1 MPKFEDKVD
10 LHNDKGQKV
19 GSNIPLEALSP
30 MVNPAIKKIINTT
43 LRTVAVNLGGIQ
55 NALMTGKMGGKGKQI
70 LGREL
75 NLDLV
80 GNVGALSEKVKDLIM
95 VSAGDD
101 TVVKPLGDGKQLMVQ
116 IPTARLDAGATYV
129 AGTTATSSALTEAI
143 ISMFNVDMFQAPM
156 VKAAIWGEYPQTL
169 DAVGGMVKSM
179 LETPQKDEGYGYSL
193 RNVAVNHVAAATG
206 KRTMNASALSSI
218 FEQAGVWEMGD
229 AIGWNERLQLCG
241 LAMQG
246 LNANNL
252 TYSLVKEN
260 GQEGTIGTVVAS
272 TVEKAKAAGVI
283 KEDVTWPS
291 GFKAMKTDDV
301 AAWNAYCASCTLAA
315 TIVNCGAAR
324 GAQAVS
330 STLLYANDLLEHE
343 TGLPGCDF
351 GKVMGTAVGF
361 SFFSHSIYGG
371 GGPGVFNGNHIVT
384 RHSKGFAIPCVAA
397 AVAIDAGTQMF
408 SVESTSK
415 LIGMVYGEIP
425 EFKDPI
431 TAVAKAAEGM

>member
-10 LHNDKGQKV
+10 IHNDRGQKV
-19 GSNIPLEALSP
+19 GSNIPIEALSP
-30 MVNPAIKKIINTT
+30 TMNPAIKKIINLTK
-43 LRTVAVNLGGIQ
+43 RTVAVNLEGIQ
-55 NALMTGKMGGKGKQI
+55 GALMTGKIGGKGRQI

-80 GNVGALSEKVKDLIM
+80 GNADGLAQKIKDLVM
-95 VSAGDD
+95 VKAGDD
-101 TVVKPLGDGKQLMVQ
+101 TNVKPLGGGKQLMVQ
-116 IPTARLDAGATYV
+116 VPTARLEAGATYV
-129 AGTTATSSALTEAI
+129 AGTTATSSALTQAI
-143 ISMFNVDMFQAPM
+143 IDKFKVDMFNAPT
-156 VKAAIWGEYPQTL
+156 VKSAIWGQYPQTL
-169 DAVGGMVKSM
+169 DNEGGMVKSM

-193 RNVAVNHVAAATG
+193 RNVSVNHVAAATG

-218 FEQAGVWEMGD
+218 FEQTGVWEMGD

-252 TYSLVKEN
+252 TYSLIKEN
-260 GQEGTIGTVVAS
+260 GKDGTIGSVVAS

-283 KEDVTWPS
+283 KDDTTWPS

-301 AAWNAYCASCTLAA
+301 AAWNGYCASGTLAA

-330 STLLYANDLLEHE
+330 STLLYANDLIEHE

-408 SVESTSK
+408 SVEATSK
-415 LIGMVYGEIP
+415 LIGIVYGEIP

>member
-10 LHNDKGQKV
+10 IYNDKGQKV
-19 GSNIPLEALSP
+19 GSQIPLEALSP
-30 MVNPAIKKIINTT
+30 TVNPAIRKIINLTK
-43 LRTVAVNLGGIQ
+43 RTVAVNLEGLQG
-55 NALMTGKMGGKGKQI
+55 ALMTGKVGGRGRQI
-70 LGREL
+70 LGREIKA
-75 NLDLV
+75 DLV
-80 GNVGALSEKVKDLIM
+80 GDAGAIADKVKSLIM
-95 VSAGDD
+95 VKEGDD
-101 TVVKPLGDGKQLMVQ
+101 TVVKPLGGGKQLMVQ
-116 IPTARLDAGATYV
+116 VPNARLEAGATYV
-129 AGTTATSSALTEAI
+129 AGTTATSSALVEAI
-143 ISMFNVDMFQAPM
+143 ITMNNIDMFNAPM
-156 VKAAIWGEYPQTL
+156 VHAAVWGEYPQTL
-169 DAVGGMVKSM
+169 DNVGGMVKSM

-193 RNVAVNHVAAATG
+193 RNVSVNHVAAATA
-206 KRTMNASALSSI
+206 KRTMNAAALSSI
-218 FEQAGVWEMGD
+218 FEQTGVWEMGD

-246 LNANNL
+246 LNANNV

-260 GQEGTIGTVVAS
+260 GQDGTIGSVVQS

-283 KEDVTWPS
+283 KEGS
-291 GFKAMKTDDV
+291 GSSTFKTMTTNDV
-301 AAWNAYCASCTLAA
+301 AAWNGYAAACTLAA

-330 STLLYANDLLEHE
+330 STLLYANDLIEHE

-397 AVAIDAGTQMF
+397 AVSIDAGTQMF
-408 SVESTSK
+408 SVEATSK
-415 LIGMVYGEIP
+415 LIGVVYGEIP

-431 TAVAKAAEGM
+431 TAVAKSA

>member
-10 LHNDKGQKV
+10 IHNDRGQKV
-19 GSNIPLEALSP
+19 GSQIPLEALSP
-30 MVNPAIKKIINTT
+30 TVNPAIRKIINLTK
-43 LRTVAVNLGGIQ
+43 RTVAVNLEGLQG
-55 NALMTGKMGGKGKQI
+55 ALMTGKVGGKGRQI
-70 LGREL
+70 LGREIKA
-75 NLDLV
+75 DLV
-80 GNVGALSEKVKDLIM
+80 GNADALADKVKKLIM
-95 VSAGDD
+95 VKEGDD
-101 TVVKPLGDGKQLMVQ
+101 TVVKPLGGGKQLMVQ
-116 IPTARLDAGATYV
+116 VPTARLEAGATHV
-129 AGTTATSSALTEAI
+129 AGTTATSSALVEAI
-143 ISMFNVDMFQAPM
+143 ITMNNIDMFNAPM
-156 VKAAIWGEYPQTL
+156 VHAAVWGEYPQTI
-169 DAVGGMVKSM
+169 DNVGGMVKSM
-179 LETPQKDEGYGYSL
+179 LETPQKDEGYGYTL
-193 RNVAVNHVAAATG
+193 RNVSVNHVAAATA
-206 KRTMNASALSSI
+206 KRTMNAAALSSI
-218 FEQAGVWEMGD
+218 FEQTGVWEMGD

-260 GQEGTIGTVVAS
+260 GQDGTIGSVVQS

-283 KEDVTWPS
+283 KEGS
-291 GFKAMKTDDV
+291 GSSTFKTMTTNDV
-301 AAWNAYCASCTLAA
+301 AAWNGYAAACTLAA

-397 AVAIDAGTQMF
+397 AVSIDAGTQMF
-408 SVESTSK
+408 SVEATSK
-415 LIGMVYGEIP
+415 LIGIVYGEIP

-431 TAVAKAAEGM
+431 TAVAKAAEK

>member
-10 LHNDKGQKV
+10 LHNDRGQKV

-30 MVNPAIKKIINTT
+30 LVNPAIKRIINTT
-43 LRTVAVNLGGIQ
+43 LRTVAVNLEGIQ
-55 NALMTGKMGGKGKQI
+55 NALMTGKMGGKGRQI

-80 GNVGALSEKVKDLIM
+80 GNADALAQKVKDLVM

-101 TVVKPLGDGKQLMVQ
+101 TNVQPLGGGKQLMVQ
-116 IPTARLDAGATYV
+116 IPTARLEAGATYV

-143 ISMFNVDMFQAPM
+143 IDMFKVDMFQAPM
-156 VKAAIWGEYPQTL
+156 VKAAIWGEYPQTI
-169 DAVGGMVKSM
+169 DNVGGMVKSM

-246 LNANNL
+246 FNANNVL
-252 TYSLVKEN
+252 YSLVKEN
-260 GQEGTIGTVVAS
+260 GQEGTIGSVVAS

-301 AAWNAYCASCTLAA
+301 AAWNGYCAAGTLAA

-330 STLLYANDLLEHE
+330 STLLYANDLIEHE
-343 TGLPGCDF
+343 TALPGCDF

-408 SVESTSK
+408 SIEATSK
-415 LIGMVYGEIP
+415 IIGVVYGEIP

>member
-1 MPKFEDKVD
+1 
-10 LHNDKGQKV
+10 
-19 GSNIPLEALSP
+19 
-30 MVNPAIKKIINTT
+30 
-43 LRTVAVNLGGIQ
+43 
-55 NALMTGKMGGKGKQI
+55 
-70 LGREL
+70 L

-80 GNVGALSEKVKDLIM
+80 GNADALAKKVKDLVM

-101 TVVKPLGDGKQLMVQ
+101 TVVKPLGGGKQLMVQ
-116 IPTARLDAGATYV
+116 IPTARLEAGATYV

-143 ISMFNVDMFQAPM
+143 IDMFKVDMFQAPM

-169 DAVGGMVKSM
+169 DNVGGMVKSM

-246 LNANNL
+246 LNANNVL
-252 TYSLVKEN
+252 YSLVKEN
-260 GQEGTIGTVVAS
+260 GQEGTIGSVVTS

-283 KEDVTWPS
+283 KEDTTWPS

-301 AAWNAYCASCTLAA
+301 PAWNGYCAAGTLAA

-330 STLLYANDLLEHE
+330 STLLYANDLIEHE

-408 SVESTSK
+408 SIEATSK
-415 LIGMVYGEIP
+415 IIGIVYGEIP

>member
-10 LHNDKGQKV
+10 LHNDRGQKV

-30 MVNPAIKKIINTT
+30 LVNPAIKRIINTT
-43 LRTVAVNLGGIQ
+43 LRTVAVNLEGIQ
-55 NALMTGKMGGKGKQI
+55 NALMTGKMGGKGRQI

-80 GNVGALSEKVKDLIM
+80 GNADALAQKVKDLVM

-101 TVVKPLGDGKQLMVQ
+101 TNVQPLGGGKQLMVQ
-116 IPTARLDAGATYV
+116 IPTARLEAGATYV

-143 ISMFNVDMFQAPM
+143 IDMFKVDMFQAPM
-156 VKAAIWGEYPQTL
+156 VKAAIWGEYPQTI
-169 DAVGGMVKSM
+169 DNVGGMVKSM

-229 AIGWNERLQLCG
+229 AIGWNERFQLCG

-246 LNANNL
+246 FNANNVL
-252 TYSLVKEN
+252 YSLVKEN
-260 GQEGTIGTVVAS
+260 GQEGTIGSVVAS

-291 GFKAMKTDDV
+291 GFKAMKTNDV
-301 AAWNAYCASCTLAA
+301 AAWNGYCAAGTLAA

-330 STLLYANDLLEHE
+330 STLLYANDLIEHE
-343 TGLPGCDF
+343 TALPGCDF

-408 SVESTSK
+408 SIEATSK
-415 LIGMVYGEIP
+415 IIGIVYGEIP

>member
-10 LHNDKGQKV
+10 IHNDRGQKV
-19 GSNIPLEALSP
+19 GSQIPLEALSP
-30 MVNPAIKKIINTT
+30 TVNPAIRKIINLTK
-43 LRTVAVNLGGIQ
+43 RTVAVNLEGLQG
-55 NALMTGKMGGKGKQI
+55 ALMTGKVGGRGRQI
-70 LGREL
+70 LGREIKA
-75 NLDLV
+75 DLV
-80 GNVGALSEKVKDLIM
+80 GNAGAIADKVKSLIM
-95 VSAGDD
+95 VKEGDD
-101 TVVKPLGDGKQLMVQ
+101 TVVKPLGGGKQLMVQ
-116 IPTARLDAGATYV
+116 VPTARLEAGATHV
-129 AGTTATSSALTEAI
+129 AGTTATSSALVEAI
-143 ISMFNVDMFQAPM
+143 ITMNNIDMFNAPM
-156 VKAAIWGEYPQTL
+156 VHAAVWGEYPQTI
-169 DAVGGMVKSM
+169 DNVGGMVKSM
-179 LETPQKDEGYGYSL
+179 LETPQKDEGYGYTL
-193 RNVAVNHVAAATG
+193 RNVSVNHVAAATA
-206 KRTMNASALSSI
+206 KRTMNAAALSSI
-218 FEQAGVWEMGD
+218 FEQTGVWEMGD

-260 GQEGTIGTVVAS
+260 GQDGTIGSVVQS

-283 KEDVTWPS
+283 KEGS
-291 GFKAMKTDDV
+291 GSSTFKTMTTNDV
-301 AAWNAYCASCTLAA
+301 AAWNGYAAACTLAA

-408 SVESTSK
+408 SVEATSK
-415 LIGMVYGEIP
+415 IIGIVYGEIP

>member
-10 LHNDKGQKV
+10 LYNDRGQKV

-30 MVNPAIKKIINTT
+30 TMNPAIKKIINVTK
-43 LRTVAVNLGGIQ
+43 RTVAVNLDGIQ
-55 NALMTGKMGGKGKQI
+55 GALMTGKIGGKGRQI

-80 GNVGALSEKVKDLIM
+80 GNADGLAQKVKDLVM
-95 VSAGDD
+95 VSEGDD
-101 TVVKPLGDGKQLMVQ
+101 TNVQPLGGGKQLKVQ
-116 IPTARLDAGATYV
+116 VPTERLNTGATYV
-129 AGTTATSSALTEAI
+129 AGTTATSSALTQAI
-143 ISMFNVDMFQAPM
+143 IDMFKVDMFQAPM
-156 VKAAIWGEYPQTL
+156 VKSAIWGQYPQTI
-169 DAVGGMVKSM
+169 DNEGGNVKSM

-206 KRTMNASALSSI
+206 KRTMNAAALSSI
-218 FEQAGVWEMGD
+218 FEQTGIWEMGD

-260 GQEGTIGTVVAS
+260 GQTGTIGSVVGS

-283 KEDVTWPS
+283 KADTTWPS

-301 AAWNAYCASCTLAA
+301 AVWNAYAASCTLAA

-397 AVAIDAGTQMF
+397 AVSIDAGTQMF
-408 SVESTSK
+408 SVEATSK
-415 LIGMVYGEIP
+415 IIGIVYGDLP

>member
-10 LHNDKGQKV
+10 LYNDRGQKV
-19 GSNIPLEALSP
+19 GSQIPLEALSP
-30 MVNPAIKKIINTT
+30 TVNPAIKKIINLTK
-43 LRTVAVNLGGIQ
+43 RTVAVNLEGIQ
-55 NALMTGKMGGKGKQI
+55 GALMTGKVGGKGRQI
-70 LGREL
+70 LGREIKA
-75 NLDLV
+75 DLV
-80 GNVGALSEKVKDLIM
+80 GDASALADKVKNLIM
-95 VSAGDD
+95 VEKGDD
-101 TVVKPLGDGKQLMVQ
+101 TNVKPLGGGKQLMVQ
-116 IPTARLDAGATYV
+116 VPTARLDAGATYV
-129 AGTTATSSALTEAI
+129 SGTTATSSALVEAI
-143 ISMFNVDMFQAPM
+143 ISMNNIDMFQAPM
-156 VKAAIWGEYPQTL
+156 VHAAIWGEYPQTL
-169 DAVGGMVKSM
+169 DNAGGMVKSM

-193 RNVAVNHVAAATG
+193 RNVSVNHVAAATG

-218 FEQAGVWEMGD
+218 FEQTGVWEMGD

-260 GQEGTIGTVVAS
+260 GQDGTIGSVVQS
-272 TVEKAKAAGVI
+272 TVEKAKADGII
-283 KEDVTWPS
+283 KEGGKFGYTT
-291 GFKAMKTDDV
+291 KDV
-301 AAWNAYCASCTLAA
+301 AAWNGYAASCTLAA

-397 AVAIDAGTQMF
+397 AVSIDAGTQMF
-408 SVESTSK
+408 SVEATSK
-415 LIGMVYGEIP
+415 LIGIVYGEIP

-431 TAVAKAAEGM
+431 TAVAKSA

>member
-10 LHNDKGQKV
+10 LYNDRGQKV

-30 MVNPAIKKIINTT
+30 TMNPAIKKIINVTK
-43 LRTVAVNLGGIQ
+43 RTVAVNLDGIQ
-55 NALMTGKMGGKGKQI
+55 GALMTGKIGGKGRQI

-80 GNVGALSEKVKDLIM
+80 GNADGLAQKVKDLVM
-95 VSAGDD
+95 VSEGDD
-101 TVVKPLGDGKQLMVQ
+101 TNVQPLGGGKQLKVQ
-116 IPTARLDAGATYV
+116 VPTERLNTGATYV
-129 AGTTATSSALTEAI
+129 AGTTATSSALTQAI
-143 ISMFNVDMFQAPM
+143 IDMFKVDMFQAPM
-156 VKAAIWGEYPQTL
+156 VKAAIWGQYPQTI
-169 DAVGGMVKSM
+169 DNEGGNVKSM

-206 KRTMNASALSSI
+206 KRTMNAAALSSI
-218 FEQAGVWEMGD
+218 FEQTGIWEMGD

-260 GQEGTIGTVVAS
+260 GQTGTIGSVVGS

-283 KEDVTWPS
+283 KADTTWPS
-291 GFKAMKTDDV
+291 GFKVMKTDDV
-301 AAWNAYCASCTLAA
+301 AVWNAYAASCTLAA

-330 STLLYANDLLEHE
+330 STLLYSNDLLEHE

-397 AVAIDAGTQMF
+397 AVSIDAGTQMF
-408 SVESTSK
+408 SVEATSK
-415 LIGMVYGEIP
+415 IIGIVYGDLP

>member
-10 LHNDKGQKV
+10 LHNDRGQKV

-30 MVNPAIKKIINTT
+30 LVNPAIKRIINTT
-43 LRTVAVNLGGIQ
+43 LRTVAVNLEGIQ
-55 NALMTGKMGGKGKQI
+55 NALMTGKMGGKGRQI

-80 GNVGALSEKVKDLIM
+80 GNADALAQKVKDLVM

-101 TVVKPLGDGKQLMVQ
+101 TNVQPLGGGKQLMVQ
-116 IPTARLDAGATYV
+116 IPTARLEAGATYV

-143 ISMFNVDMFQAPM
+143 IDMFKVDMFQAPM
-156 VKAAIWGEYPQTL
+156 VKAAIWGEYPQTI
-169 DAVGGMVKSM
+169 DNVGGMVKSM

-229 AIGWNERLQLCG
+229 AIGWNERFQLCG

-246 LNANNL
+246 FNANNVL
-252 TYSLVKEN
+252 YSLVKEN
-260 GQEGTIGTVVAS
+260 GQEGTIGSVVAS

-301 AAWNAYCASCTLAA
+301 AAWNGYCAAGTLAA

-330 STLLYANDLLEHE
+330 STLLYANDLIEHE
-343 TGLPGCDF
+343 TALPGCDF

-408 SVESTSK
+408 SIEATSK
-415 LIGMVYGEIP
+415 IIGVVYGEIP

>member
-1 MPKFEDKVD
+1 MPTER
-10 LHNDKGQKV
+10 L
-19 GSNIPLEALSP
+19 
-30 MVNPAIKKIINTT
+30 NT
-43 LRTVAVNLGGIQ
+43 
-55 NALMTGKMGGKGKQI
+55 
-70 LGREL
+70 
-75 NLDLV
+75 
-80 GNVGALSEKVKDLIM
+80 
-95 VSAGDD
+95 
-101 TVVKPLGDGKQLMVQ
+101 
-116 IPTARLDAGATYV
+116 GATYV
-129 AGTTATSSALTEAI
+129 AGTTATSSALTQAI
-143 ISMFNVDMFQAPM
+143 IDMFKVDMFQAPM
-156 VKAAIWGEYPQTL
+156 VKSAIWGQYPQTI
-169 DAVGGMVKSM
+169 DNEGGNVKSM

-206 KRTMNASALSSI
+206 KRTMNAAALSSI
-218 FEQAGVWEMGD
+218 FEQTGIWEMGD

-260 GQEGTIGTVVAS
+260 GQTGTIGSVVGS

-283 KEDVTWPS
+283 KADTTWPS

-301 AAWNAYCASCTLAA
+301 AAWNAYAASCTLAA

-330 STLLYANDLLEHE
+330 STLLYSNDLLEHE

-397 AVAIDAGTQMF
+397 AVSIDAGTQMF
-408 SVESTSK
+408 SVEATSK
-415 LIGMVYGEIP
+415 IIGIVYGDLP

>member
-19 GSNIPLEALSP
+19 GSQIPLEALSP
-30 MVNPAIKKIINTT
+30 TVNPAIKKIINLTK
-43 LRTVAVNLGGIQ
+43 RTVAVNLEGIQ
-55 NALMTGKMGGKGKQI
+55 AGLMTGKIGGKGRQI
-70 LGREL
+70 LGREM
-75 NLDLV
+75 NLDLT
-80 GNVGALSEKVKDLIM
+80 GNAGALADKVMSLVMVEK
-95 VSAGDD
+95 GDD
-101 TVVKPLGDGKQLMVQ
+101 TVVKPLGGGKQLMVQ
-116 IPTARLDAGATYV
+116 VPTARLEAGATYV
-129 AGTTATSSALTEAI
+129 SGTTATSSALVQAI
-143 ISMFNVDMFQAPM
+143 IEMNNVDMFQAPM
-156 VKAAIWGEYPQTL
+156 VHAAIWGQYPQTI
-169 DAVGGMVKSM
+169 DNDGGMVKSM

-206 KRTMNASALSSI
+206 KRTMNAAALSSI
-218 FEQAGVWEMGD
+218 FEQTGVWEMGD

-260 GQEGTIGTVVAS
+260 GQDGTIGSVVNS

-283 KEDVTWPS
+283 KENGGKY
-291 GFKAMKTDDV
+291 GFTTKDV
-301 AAWNAYCASCTLAA
+301 AAWNGYAAACTLAA

-397 AVAIDAGTQMF
+397 AVSIDAGTQMF
-408 SVESTSK
+408 SVEATSK
-415 LIGMVYGEIP
+415 LIGIVYGEIP

-431 TAVAKAAEGM
+431 TAVAKSA

>member
-1 MPKFEDKVD
+1 M
-10 LHNDKGQKV
+10 
-19 GSNIPLEALSP
+19 
-30 MVNPAIKKIINTT
+30 NPAIKKIINVTK
-43 LRTVAVNLGGIQ
+43 RTVAVNLDGIQ
-55 NALMTGKMGGKGKQI
+55 GALMTGKIGGKGRQI

-80 GNVGALSEKVKDLIM
+80 GNADGLAQKVKDLVM
-95 VSAGDD
+95 VSEGDD
-101 TVVKPLGDGKQLMVQ
+101 TNVQPLGGGKQLKVQ
-116 IPTARLDAGATYV
+116 VPTERLNTGATYV
-129 AGTTATSSALTEAI
+129 AGTTATSSALTQAI
-143 ISMFNVDMFQAPM
+143 IDMFKVDMFQAPM
-156 VKAAIWGEYPQTL
+156 VKSAIWGQYPQTI
-169 DAVGGMVKSM
+169 DNEGGNVKSM

-206 KRTMNASALSSI
+206 KRTMNAAALSSI
-218 FEQAGVWEMGD
+218 FEQTGIWEMGD

-260 GQEGTIGTVVAS
+260 GQTGTIGSVVGS

-283 KEDVTWPS
+283 KADTTWPS

-301 AAWNAYCASCTLAA
+301 AAWNAYAASCTLAA

-330 STLLYANDLLEHE
+330 STLLYSNDLLEHE

-397 AVAIDAGTQMF
+397 AVSIDAGTQMF
-408 SVESTSK
+408 SVEATSK
-415 LIGMVYGEIP
+415 IIGIVYGDLP

>member
-10 LHNDKGQKV
+10 LYNDRGQKV
-19 GSNIPLEALSP
+19 GSNIALEALAP
-30 MVNPAIKKIINTT
+30 TVNPAIKKIINLTK
-43 LRTVAVNLGGIQ
+43 RTVAVNLDGLQ
-55 NALMTGKMGGKGKQI
+55 AALMTGKVGGRGRQI
-70 LGREL
+70 LGREM

-80 GNVGALSEKVKDLIM
+80 GNADALAKKVKDLVM

-101 TVVKPLGDGKQLMVQ
+101 TNVKPLGGGNQLMVQ
-116 IPTARLDAGATYV
+116 VPTARLDAGATYV
-129 AGTTATSSALTEAI
+129 AGTTATSSALQEAI
-143 ISMFNVDMFQAPM
+143 ISMFNVNMFNAPM
-156 VKAAIWGEYPQTL
+156 VHAAIWGEYPQTL
-169 DAVGGMVKSM
+169 DNVGGMVKSM

-193 RNVAVNHVAAATG
+193 RNVSVNHVAAATA

-218 FEQAGVWEMGD
+218 FEQTGVWEMGD
-229 AIGWNERLQLCG
+229 AIGWNERFQLCG

-260 GQEGTIGTVVAS
+260 GKEGTIGSVVAS

-283 KEDVTWPS
+283 KEDTTWPS
-291 GFKAMKTDDV
+291 GFKAMKTGDV
-301 AAWNAYCASCTLAA
+301 AAWNGYCASGTLAA

-330 STLLYANDLLEHE
+330 STLLYANDLIEHE

-408 SVESTSK
+408 SVEATSK
-415 LIGMVYGEIP
+415 LIGIVYGEIP

>member
-10 LHNDKGQKV
+10 IYNDRGQKV
-19 GSNIPLEALSP
+19 GSQIPLEALSP
-30 MVNPAIKKIINTT
+30 TVNPAIRKIINLTK
-43 LRTVAVNLGGIQ
+43 RTVAVNLEGIQ
-55 NALMTGKMGGKGKQI
+55 GALMTGKVGGKGRQI
-70 LGREL
+70 LGREIKT
-75 NLDLV
+75 DLV
-80 GNVGALSEKVKDLIM
+80 GNAGAIANEVKKLIM
-95 VSAGDD
+95 VKDGDD
-101 TVVKPLGDGKQLMVQ
+101 TVVKPLGGGKQLMVQ
-116 IPTARLDAGATYV
+116 VPTARLEAGATYV
-129 AGTTATSSALTEAI
+129 AGTTATSSALVEAI
-143 ISMFNVDMFQAPM
+143 INMNKIDMFQAPM
-156 VKAAIWGEYPQTL
+156 VHAAIWGEYPQTL
-169 DAVGGMVKSM
+169 DNVGGMVKSM

-193 RNVAVNHVAAATG
+193 RNVAVNHVAAATA

-246 LNANNL
+246 LNANNV

-260 GQEGTIGTVVAS
+260 GQDGTIGDVVNS
-272 TVEKAKAAGVI
+272 TVEMAKSAGVI
-283 KEDVTWPS
+283 KQGS
-291 GFKAMKTDDV
+291 GYGYTTSDV
-301 AAWNAYCASCTLAA
+301 AAWNGYAASCTLAA

-397 AVAIDAGTQMF
+397 AVSIDAGTQMF
-408 SVESTSK
+408 SVEATSK
-415 LIGMVYGEIP
+415 LIGIVYGEIP

-431 TAVAKAAEGM
+431 TAVAKAA

>member
-1 MPKFEDKVD
+1 V
-10 LHNDKGQKV
+10 
-19 GSNIPLEALSP
+19 
-30 MVNPAIKKIINTT
+30 VNPAIKKIINTT
-43 LRTVAVNLGGIQ
+43 LRTVAVNLDGIQ

-80 GNVGALSEKVKDLIM
+80 GNADALAKKVKDLIM

-101 TVVKPLGDGKQLMVQ
+101 TVVKPLGGGKQLMVQ
-116 IPTARLDAGATYV
+116 VPTARLDAGATYV
-129 AGTTATSSALTEAI
+129 GGTTATSSALTEAI
-143 ISMFNVDMFQAPM
+143 IDMFKVDMFNACM

-169 DAVGGMVKSM
+169 DNVGGMVKSM

-246 LNANNL
+246 FNANNVL
-252 TYSLVKEN
+252 YSLVKEN
-260 GQEGTIGTVVAS
+260 GQEGTIGSVVAS

-283 KEDVTWPS
+283 KNDTTWPS
-291 GFKAMKTDDV
+291 GFKPMKTDDV
-301 AAWNAYCASCTLAA
+301 AAWNGYCAAGTLAA

-330 STLLYANDLLEHE
+330 STLLYANDLIEHE
-343 TGLPGCDF
+343 TALPGCDF

-384 RHSKGFAIPCVAA
+384 RHSKVFAIPCVAA

-408 SVESTSK
+408 SIEATSK
-415 LIGMVYGEIP
+415 IIGIVYGEIP

>member
-10 LHNDKGQKV
+10 IHNDRGQKV
-19 GSNIPLEALSP
+19 GSQIPLEALSP
-30 MVNPAIKKIINTT
+30 TVNPAIRKIINLTK
-43 LRTVAVNLGGIQ
+43 RTVAVNLEGLQG
-55 NALMTGKMGGKGKQI
+55 ALMTGKVGGRGRQI
-70 LGREL
+70 LGREIKA
-75 NLDLV
+75 DLV
-80 GNVGALSEKVKDLIM
+80 GNAGAIADKVKSLIM
-95 VSAGDD
+95 VKEGDD
-101 TVVKPLGDGKQLMVQ
+101 TVVKPLGGGKQLMVQ
-116 IPTARLDAGATYV
+116 VPTARLEAGATHV
-129 AGTTATSSALTEAI
+129 AGTTATSSALVEAI
-143 ISMFNVDMFQAPM
+143 ITMNNIDMFNAPM
-156 VKAAIWGEYPQTL
+156 VHAAVWGEYPQTI
-169 DAVGGMVKSM
+169 DNVGGMVKSM
-179 LETPQKDEGYGYSL
+179 LETPQKDEGYGYTL
-193 RNVAVNHVAAATG
+193 RNVSVNHVAAATA
-206 KRTMNASALSSI
+206 KRTMNAAALSSI
-218 FEQAGVWEMGD
+218 FEQTGVWEMGD

-260 GQEGTIGTVVAS
+260 GQDGTIGSVVQS

-283 KEDVTWPS
+283 KEGS
-291 GFKAMKTDDV
+291 GSSTFKTMTTNDV
-301 AAWNAYCASCTLAA
+301 AAWNGYAAACTLAA

-397 AVAIDAGTQMF
+397 AVSIDAGTQMF
-408 SVESTSK
+408 SVEATSK
-415 LIGMVYGEIP
+415 LIGIVYGEIP

-431 TAVAKAAEGM
+431 TAVAKAAEK

>member
-1 MPKFEDKVD
+1 
-10 LHNDKGQKV
+10 
-19 GSNIPLEALSP
+19 
-30 MVNPAIKKIINTT
+30 
-43 LRTVAVNLGGIQ
+43 
-55 NALMTGKMGGKGKQI
+55 
-70 LGREL
+70 
-75 NLDLV
+75 
-80 GNVGALSEKVKDLIM
+80 
-95 VSAGDD
+95 
-101 TVVKPLGDGKQLMVQ
+101 
-116 IPTARLDAGATYV
+116 
-129 AGTTATSSALTEAI
+129 
-143 ISMFNVDMFQAPM
+143 
-156 VKAAIWGEYPQTL
+156 
-169 DAVGGMVKSM
+169 
-179 LETPQKDEGYGYSL
+179 
-193 RNVAVNHVAAATG
+193 VAVNHVAAATG

-246 LNANNL
+246 LNANNVL
-252 TYSLVKEN
+252 YSLVKEN
-260 GQEGTIGTVVAS
+260 GQEGTIGSVVAS

-283 KEDVTWPS
+283 KEDTTWPS

-301 AAWNAYCASCTLAA
+301 PAWNGYCAAGTLAA

-330 STLLYANDLLEHE
+330 STLLYANDLIEHE

-408 SVESTSK
+408 SIEATSK
-415 LIGMVYGEIP
+415 IIGIVYGEIP

>member
-10 LHNDKGQKV
+10 LHNDRGQKV

-30 MVNPAIKKIINTT
+30 LVNPAIKRIINTT
-43 LRTVAVNLGGIQ
+43 LRTVAVNLEGIQ
-55 NALMTGKMGGKGKQI
+55 NALMTGKMGGKGRQI

-80 GNVGALSEKVKDLIM
+80 GNADALAQKVKDLVM

-101 TVVKPLGDGKQLMVQ
+101 TNVQPLGGGKQLMVQ
-116 IPTARLDAGATYV
+116 IPTARLEAGATYV

-143 ISMFNVDMFQAPM
+143 IDMFKVDMFQAPM
-156 VKAAIWGEYPQTL
+156 VKAAIWGEYPQTI
-169 DAVGGMVKSM
+169 DNVGGMVKSM

-229 AIGWNERLQLCG
+229 AIGWNERFQLCG

-246 LNANNL
+246 FNANNVL
-252 TYSLVKEN
+252 YSLVKEN
-260 GQEGTIGTVVAS
+260 GQEGTIGSVVAS

-301 AAWNAYCASCTLAA
+301 AAWNGYCAAGTLAA

-330 STLLYANDLLEHE
+330 STLLYANDLIEHE
-343 TGLPGCDF
+343 TALPGCDF

-408 SVESTSK
+408 SIEATSK
-415 LIGMVYGEIP
+415 IIGIVYGEIP

>member
-10 LHNDKGQKV
+10 IHNDRGQKV
-19 GSNIPLEALSP
+19 GSQIPLEALSP
-30 MVNPAIKKIINTT
+30 TVNPAIRKIINLTK
-43 LRTVAVNLGGIQ
+43 RTVAVNLEGLQG
-55 NALMTGKMGGKGKQI
+55 ALMTGKVGGRGRQI
-70 LGREL
+70 LGREIKA
-75 NLDLV
+75 DLV
-80 GNVGALSEKVKDLIM
+80 GNADAIADKVKSLIM
-95 VSAGDD
+95 VKEGDD
-101 TVVKPLGDGKQLMVQ
+101 TVVKPLGGGKQLTVQ
-116 IPTARLDAGATYV
+116 VPTARLEAGATHV
-129 AGTTATSSALTEAI
+129 AGTTATSSALVEAI
-143 ISMFNVDMFQAPM
+143 ITMNNIDMFNAPM
-156 VKAAIWGEYPQTL
+156 VHAAVWGEYPQTI
-169 DAVGGMVKSM
+169 DNVGGMVKSM
-179 LETPQKDEGYGYSL
+179 LETPQKDEGYGYTL
-193 RNVAVNHVAAATG
+193 RNVSVNHVAAATA
-206 KRTMNASALSSI
+206 KRTMNAAALSSI
-218 FEQAGVWEMGD
+218 FEQTGVWEMGD

-260 GQEGTIGTVVAS
+260 GQDGTIGSVVQS

-283 KEDVTWPS
+283 KEGS
-291 GFKAMKTDDV
+291 GSSTFKTMTTNDV
-301 AAWNAYCASCTLAA
+301 AAWNGYAAACTLAA

-397 AVAIDAGTQMF
+397 AVSIDAGTQMF
-408 SVESTSK
+408 SVEATSK
-415 LIGMVYGEIP
+415 LIGIVYGEIP

-431 TAVAKAAEGM
+431 TAVAKAAEK

>member
-1 MPKFEDKVD
+1 MAKYADKVD
-10 LHNDKGQKV
+10 IYNDMGQKV
-19 GSNIPLEALSP
+19 GSNIPLESLSP
-30 MVNPAIKKIINTT
+30 LRNAAIKRIINLTK
-43 LRTVAVNLGGIQ
+43 RTVAVNLAGIEQ
-55 NALMTGKMGGKGKQI
+55 GLKTGAVGGKGRMI
-70 LGREL
+70 MGREL

-80 GNVGALSEKVKDLIM
+80 GNAGAIADKMADLIR
-95 VSAGDD
+95 VKEGDD
-101 TVVKPLGDGKQLMVQ
+101 TVVKSLAGGKSLMSQV
-116 IPTARLDAGATYV
+116 PTARLEAGATYV
-129 AGTTATSSALTEAI
+129 AGTTATSSALQEAI
-143 ISMFNVDMFQAPM
+143 ITMNNVNMFDAPM
-156 VKAAIWGEYPQTL
+156 VHAAIWGQYPQTL
-169 DAVGGMVKSM
+169 DNEGGNVKSM

-206 KRTMNASALSSI
+206 KRTMNSAALSSI
-218 FEQAGVWEMGD
+218 FEQTGVVEMGD

-252 TYSLVKEN
+252 TYSLIKEN
-260 GQEGTIGTVVAS
+260 GQSGTIGTVVDS
-272 TVEKAKAAGVI
+272 MVNKAVSDGVI
-283 KEDVTWPS
+283 KVDKTMSS
-291 GFKAMKTDDV
+291 GFKSYKTDDV
-301 AAWNAYCASCTLAA
+301 AAWNAYCASATLAS

-324 GAQAVS
+324 AAQGVS
-330 STLLYANDLLEHE
+330 STLLYSNDLIEHV
-343 TGLPGCDF
+343 TGLPACDF

-408 SVESTSK
+408 SVEGTSAI
-415 LIGMVYGEIP
+415 IGVVYGDIP

-431 TAVAKAAEGM
+431 TAVAKAAEM

>member
-10 LHNDKGQKV
+10 IHNDRGQKV
-19 GSNIPLEALSP
+19 GSQIPLEALSP
-30 MVNPAIKKIINTT
+30 TVNPAIRKIINLTK
-43 LRTVAVNLGGIQ
+43 RTVAVNLEGLQG
-55 NALMTGKMGGKGKQI
+55 ALMTGKVGGRGRQI
-70 LGREL
+70 LGREIKA
-75 NLDLV
+75 DLV
-80 GNVGALSEKVKDLIM
+80 GNADAIADKVKSLIM
-95 VSAGDD
+95 VKEGDD
-101 TVVKPLGDGKQLMVQ
+101 TVVKPLGGGKQLMVQ
-116 IPTARLDAGATYV
+116 VPTARLEAGATHV
-129 AGTTATSSALTEAI
+129 AGTTATSSALVEAI
-143 ISMFNVDMFQAPM
+143 ITMNNIDMFNAPM
-156 VKAAIWGEYPQTL
+156 VHAAVWGEYPQTI
-169 DAVGGMVKSM
+169 DNVGGMVKSM
-179 LETPQKDEGYGYSL
+179 LETPQKDEGYGYTL
-193 RNVAVNHVAAATG
+193 RNVSVNHVAAATA
-206 KRTMNASALSSI
+206 KRTMNAAALSSI
-218 FEQAGVWEMGD
+218 FEQTGVWEMGD

-260 GQEGTIGTVVAS
+260 GQDGTIGSVVQS

-283 KEDVTWPS
+283 KEGS
-291 GFKAMKTDDV
+291 GSSTFKTMTTNDV
-301 AAWNAYCASCTLAA
+301 AAWNGYAAACTLAA

-397 AVAIDAGTQMF
+397 AVSIDAGTQMF
-408 SVESTSK
+408 SVEATSK
-415 LIGMVYGEIP
+415 LIGIVYGEIP

-431 TAVAKAAEGM
+431 TAVAKAAEK

>member
-19 GSNIPLEALSP
+19 GSQIPLEALSP
-30 MVNPAIKKIINTT
+30 TVNPAIKKIINLTK
-43 LRTVAVNLGGIQ
+43 RTVAVNLEGIQ
-55 NALMTGKMGGKGKQI
+55 AGLMTGKIGGKGRQI
-70 LGREL
+70 LGREM
-75 NLDLV
+75 NLDLT
-80 GNVGALSEKVKDLIM
+80 GNAGALADKVMSLVMVEK
-95 VSAGDD
+95 GDD
-101 TVVKPLGDGKQLMVQ
+101 TVVKPLGGGKQLMVQ
-116 IPTARLDAGATYV
+116 VPTARLEAGATYV
-129 AGTTATSSALTEAI
+129 SGTTATSSALVQAI
-143 ISMFNVDMFQAPM
+143 IEMNNVDMFQAPM
-156 VKAAIWGEYPQTL
+156 VHAAIWGQYPQTI
-169 DAVGGMVKSM
+169 DNDGGMVKSM

-206 KRTMNASALSSI
+206 KRTMNAAALSSI
-218 FEQAGVWEMGD
+218 FEQTGVWEMGD

-260 GQEGTIGTVVAS
+260 GQDGTIGSVVNS

-283 KEDVTWPS
+283 KENGGKY
-291 GFKAMKTDDV
+291 GFTTKDV
-301 AAWNAYCASCTLAA
+301 AAWNGYAAACTLAA

-397 AVAIDAGTQMF
+397 AVSIDAGTQMF
-408 SVESTSK
+408 SVEATSK
-415 LIGMVYGEIP
+415 LIGIVYGEIP

-431 TAVAKAAEGM
+431 TAVAKAA

>member
-1 MPKFEDKVD
+1 M
-10 LHNDKGQKV
+10 
-19 GSNIPLEALSP
+19 I
-30 MVNPAIKKIINTT
+30 M
-43 LRTVAVNLGGIQ
+43 
-55 NALMTGKMGGKGKQI
+55 
-70 LGREL
+70 GREL

-80 GNVGALSEKVKDLIM
+80 GNAGAIADKMADLIR
-95 VSAGDD
+95 VRDGDD
-101 TVVKPLGDGKQLMVQ
+101 TVVKPLGGGKQLMSQV
-116 IPTARLDAGATYV
+116 PTARLEAGATYV
-129 AGTTATSSALTEAI
+129 AGTTATSSALQEAI
-143 ISMFNVDMFQAPM
+143 ITMNNVNMFDAPM
-156 VKAAIWGEYPQTL
+156 VHAAIWGQYPQTL
-169 DAVGGMVKSM
+169 DNEGGNVKSM

-206 KRTMNASALSSI
+206 KRTMNSAALSSI
-218 FEQAGVWEMGD
+218 FEQTGVVEMGD

-260 GQEGTIGTVVAS
+260 GQSGTIGTVVDS
-272 TVEKAKAAGVI
+272 MVNKAIADGVI
-283 KEDVTWPS
+283 KVDKTMPS
-291 GFKAMKTDDV
+291 GFKSYKTDDV
-301 AAWNAYCASCTLAA
+301 AVWNAYCASATLAS

-324 GAQAVS
+324 AAQGVS
-330 STLLYANDLLEHE
+330 STLLYANDLIEHV
-343 TGLPGCDF
+343 TGLPACDF

-384 RHSKGFAIPCVAA
+384 RHSKGFAVPCVAA

-408 SVESTSK
+408 SVEATSAI
-415 LIGMVYGEIP
+415 IGVVYGDLP

-431 TAVAKAAEGM
+431 TAVAKAAEM

>member
-1 MPKFEDKVD
+1 
-10 LHNDKGQKV
+10 
-19 GSNIPLEALSP
+19 
-30 MVNPAIKKIINTT
+30 VNPAIRKIINLTK
-43 LRTVAVNLGGIQ
+43 RTVAVNLEGLQG
-55 NALMTGKMGGKGKQI
+55 ALMTGKVGGRGRQI
-70 LGREL
+70 LGREIKA
-75 NLDLV
+75 DLV
-80 GNVGALSEKVKDLIM
+80 GNAGAIADKVKSLIL
-95 VSAGDD
+95 VKEGDD
-101 TVVKPLGDGKQLMVQ
+101 TVVKPLGGGKQLMVQ
-116 IPTARLDAGATYV
+116 VPTARLEAGATHV
-129 AGTTATSSALTEAI
+129 AGTTATSSALVEAI
-143 ISMFNVDMFQAPM
+143 ITMNNIDMFNAPM
-156 VKAAIWGEYPQTL
+156 VHAAVWGEYPQTI
-169 DAVGGMVKSM
+169 DNVGGMVKSM
-179 LETPQKDEGYGYSL
+179 LETPQKDEGYGYTL
-193 RNVAVNHVAAATG
+193 RNVSVNHVAAATA
-206 KRTMNASALSSI
+206 KRTMNAAALSSI
-218 FEQAGVWEMGD
+218 FEQTGVWEMGD

-260 GQEGTIGTVVAS
+260 GQDGTIGSVVQS

-283 KEDVTWPS
+283 KEGS
-291 GFKAMKTDDV
+291 GSSTFKTMTTNDV
-301 AAWNAYCASCTLAA
+301 AAWNGYAAACTLAA

-397 AVAIDAGTQMF
+397 AVSIDAGTQMF
-408 SVESTSK
+408 SVEATSK
-415 LIGMVYGEIP
+415 LIGIVYGEIP

-431 TAVAKAAEGM
+431 TAVAKAAEK